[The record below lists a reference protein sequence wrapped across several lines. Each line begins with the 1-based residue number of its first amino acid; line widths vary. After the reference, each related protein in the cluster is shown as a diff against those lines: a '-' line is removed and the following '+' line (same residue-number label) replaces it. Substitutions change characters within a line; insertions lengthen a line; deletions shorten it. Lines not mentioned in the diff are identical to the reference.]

1 MTYGNFSVSGP
12 GNLPLRETTD
22 EVKDIKNL
30 GEFVVDGN
38 KTYVL
43 CKNGSTALDKGK
55 LVQSSAPV
63 ANHLN
68 LQVAAVAVGEYSVTV
83 TLGATAATANQYAGG
98 TLLVNDGTGEGDEY
112 TIESHPAAD
121 ASATVVVKLKESIRT
136 ALVASGTSEVS
147 LIANKYSGV
156 VIAPTT
162 ATSAVV
168 AVPTV
173 AVPANEYFWG
183 QVRGLLPVLAQGA
196 TSAGIAVERSG
207 STAGAVVTTGA
218 NTTGQRIGVAHQAA
232 VDTEYRL
239 IDLCIA

>member
-1 MTYGNFSVSGP
+1 MGSYSVSGP
-12 GNLPLRETTD
+12 GNLPLRETTS
-22 EVKDIKNL
+22 EVKDVKNL
-30 GEFVVDGN
+30 GEFVTAGN

-43 CKNGSTALDKGK
+43 CKNGGTALDKGK

-68 LQVAAVAVGEYSVTV
+68 LQVAATSAGLFKVTV

-112 TIESHPAAD
+112 TIVSHPAASG
-121 ASATVVVKLKESIRT
+121 SATLEVTLKESIRT

-147 LIANKYSGV
+147 LIANKYNGV
-156 VIAPTT
+156 VVAPTT
-162 ATSAVV
+162 ATSSVV
-168 AVPTV
+168 AAPSV

-183 QVRGLLPVLAQGA
+183 QVRGLLPVLSQGA
-196 TSAGIAVERSG
+196 VAAGVAVERSG
-207 STAGAVVTTGA
+207 SVAGAVVTVGA
-218 NTTGQRIGVAHQAA
+218 NTTGQRIGVAHQAG

-239 IDLCIA
+239 VDLCIA